1 MVIFFSLWAH
11 FDVNIQTKNKR
22 IKKTSMIL
30 HFHVEKIHSFG
41 LMGKKLTLLDY
52 YKSKR
57 PGHEFHNKC
66 PY

>member
-1 MVIFFSLWAH
+1 
-11 FDVNIQTKNKR
+11 
-22 IKKTSMIL
+22 MIL

-52 YKSKR
+52 NKSKR
-57 PGHEFHNKC
+57 PGHEFHNKY